1 MTKRSVN
8 HKMSPRTKK
17 QFEEIRSQ
25 SQTHIINRALSLFA
39 SKGFASTSVADI
51 AREAGVSKGLMY
63 NYFPSKEKLLL
74 AIIGQALA
82 ELGQTME
89 KAVEI
94 EDPAKR
100 LEALV
105 RSTFG
110 AAKKDT
116 ERWRLFQILSL
127 YPETIEVGG
136 LELQNGRMQM
146 IGIYQSIL
154 TELNFPKPELEV
166 WILGA
171 LFEGI
176 LTHFFEAPEDY
187 PLDDVLDEVIKRYC
201 KPYSG

>member
-1 MTKRSVN
+1 
-8 HKMSPRTKK
+8 MSPRTKK
-17 QFEEIRSQ
+17 QFEAIRLQ
-25 SQTHIINRALSLFA
+25 SKTQIINTALRLFA

-51 AREAGVSKGLMY
+51 AREAGISKGLLY

-74 AIIGQALA
+74 GIIGQALT
-82 ELGQTME
+82 ELSQTME
-89 KAVEI
+89 QAVEI
-94 EDPAKR
+94 ENPAKR

-105 RSTFG
+105 RSTFD

-136 LELQNGRMQM
+136 LELQTGRMQM

-154 TELNFPKPELEV
+154 TELGYPKPELEV

-171 LFEGI
+171 LFEGMMA
-176 LTHFFEAPEDY
+176 HFFESPEDY
-187 PLDDVLDEVIKRYC
+187 PLDEVLDEVTKRYC